1 MSYIN
6 DASEGEKGNDG
17 DFIRSVMGMGKEALK
32 LLYRL
37 NTDEITLDQF
47 VEGMASLNAADLLSE
62 YWAYDKGDERAFDV
76 ARQILWLISSL
87 ESDAYNQFELYGITA
102 FHEDFR
108 ELRDYLL
115 TLEKYCGIKL

>member
-1 MSYIN
+1 MGYVN
-6 DASEGEKGNDG
+6 DASEGERGNDN

-47 VEGMASLNAADLLSE
+47 VEGMASLNAADLLAE
-62 YWAYDKGDERAFDV
+62 YWAYDEGDDRVFDT

-87 ESDAYNQFELYGITA
+87 QSDAYNQFELYGITA